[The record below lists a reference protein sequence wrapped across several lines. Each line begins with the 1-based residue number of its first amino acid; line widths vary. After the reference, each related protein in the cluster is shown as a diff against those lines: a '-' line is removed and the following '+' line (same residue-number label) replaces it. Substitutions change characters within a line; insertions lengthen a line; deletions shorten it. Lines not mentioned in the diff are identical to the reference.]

1 MTGSA
6 LRSAVIILVEKS
18 LRLHRQMHLV
28 LEGGTAVGSEQSG
41 VVGTRFAQRLSPGG
55 VALGEMGQRV
65 SMHNILQAGMTGAQP
80 IAGMTD
86 AEPYPL
92 VIVTDMR

>member
-28 LEGGTAVGSEQSG
+28 LEGRIAVGSEQSG
-41 VVGTRFAQRLSPGG
+41 VVGNRFAHGLAPGG
-55 VALGEMGQRV
+55 VGLGEMGQHV
-65 SMHNILQAGMTGAQP
+65 SMHSILQAGMTGSQR
-80 IAGMTD
+80 IAGMTG

-92 VIVTDMR
+92 VVVADMR